1 MINLDNDL
9 TLIFRQVTYDFF
21 RGFVGLTF
29 ELFPT
34 MGAIAGLNP
43 DEYKVFDIQGMKN
56 DIYSGTF
63 YDLMIG
69 KSKSEI
75 KQVLLEQWQLYQTSP
90 GDIEESLRALIEY
103 VDTTGIKQD

>member
-1 MINLDNDL
+1 MVDLNNDL
-9 TLIFRQVTYDFF
+9 TIIFKQVTYDFF

-43 DEYKVFDIQGMKN
+43 DEYKVFDIQGIKG
-56 DIYSGTF
+56 DVYSGTF

-75 KQVLLEQWQLYQTSP
+75 KQVLLDQWHLYQTSP
-90 GDIEESLRALIEY
+90 GDINESLRPLIEY
-103 VDTTGIKQD
+103 VDTVGIVA